1 MASVLQS
8 RAAAA
13 LSRALARL
21 GPIKP
26 VHLSVEPLAL
36 CPFRF
41 AAALSRCVC
50 ARALCPTCTYLLH
63 TSADTIGTR
72 IAMVNSHERLLTIA
86 AAAPQASCDKRRG
99 WAEMMPRMTGRFY
112 LLRCMLPLSGKGVM
126 LTNRVSGDHVGMFP
140 TATQAQQRRSLCEG
154 EGLVGGAC

>member
-13 LSRALARL
+13 LSRAFARM

-86 AAAPQASCDKRRG
+86 AAAPQACCVLWCG
-99 WAEMMPRMTGRFY
+99 WVV
-112 LLRCMLPLSGKGVM
+112 LLLCLSGCFFFFCCLFLFFG
-126 LTNRVSGDHVGMFP
+126 F
-140 TATQAQQRRSLCEG
+140 
-154 EGLVGGAC
+154 